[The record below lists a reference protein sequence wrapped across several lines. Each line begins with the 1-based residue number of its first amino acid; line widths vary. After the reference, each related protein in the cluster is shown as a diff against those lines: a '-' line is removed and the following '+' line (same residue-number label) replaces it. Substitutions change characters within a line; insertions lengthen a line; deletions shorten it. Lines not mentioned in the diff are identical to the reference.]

1 MERRYGGTHFFR
13 EDRLCDAK
21 TGGIAQKDHTGG
33 YERGRYLRRF
43 FLRIRNLGRGSPKDG
58 EALEAEW
65 LERTLHGAP
74 DPLARLG
81 AENAQ
86 HGLRVAREVTRRLRA
101 DKEQ

>member
-1 MERRYGGTHFFR
+1 MGHTFSPGLWDFAEYALYHTEEDPRETADVKARYPEVLAR
-13 EDRLCDAK
+13 M
-21 TGGIAQKDHTGG
+21 Q
-33 YERGRYLRRF
+33 
-43 FLRIRNLGRGSPKDG
+43 
-58 EALEAEW
+58 ALEAEW

>member
-1 MERRYGGTHFFR
+1 VLARM
-13 EDRLCDAK
+13 
-21 TGGIAQKDHTGG
+21 Q
-33 YERGRYLRRF
+33 
-43 FLRIRNLGRGSPKDG
+43 
-58 EALEAEW
+58 ALEAEW

-86 HGLRVAREVTRRLRA
+86 HGLRVAREVTRRLRV